1 MPIGAW
7 WRGVQGELACLE
19 KVLLGRTRPD
29 ADMAVR
35 EALTLCG
42 TDPWCRGCGRT
53 LEDAAGVEAVTG
65 GRLLCGRCREQ
76 PLFDGFVRLG
86 RYASP
91 LDRLV
96 QRVKARAWHDLADL
110 LGRELGR
117 RVAREV
123 PTPPGG
129 WRVVPVPS
137 PALRRWA
144 RGIDHTDAMARG
156 MCSVLAA
163 SRMHCLRA
171 RTSVRQAALG
181 RAERLQRVRMAWRG
195 PRDIPRGIGILLLDD
210 IRTTGSTLH
219 KARELLVQRGAGLV
233 VPAVVCVRDDL

>member
-7 WRGVQGELACLE
+7 WRGLQGELACLE

-29 ADMAVR
+29 AAMAVR
-35 EALTLCG
+35 EALALCG

-53 LEDAAGVEAVTG
+53 LEDAAGVEAATE
-65 GRLLCGRCREQ
+65 GRPLCGRCREQ
-76 PLFDGFVRLG
+76 PLFDGFIRLG

-96 QRVKARAWHDLADL
+96 QRVKARAWHDVAEM
-110 LGRELGR
+110 LGWEMARV
-117 RVAREV
+117 VAREV
-123 PTPPGG
+123 RTPPGG

-156 MCSVLAA
+156 MCRCLQAK
-163 SRMHCLRA
+163 RMRCLRA
-171 RTSVRQAALG
+171 RPSARQASL
-181 RAERLQRVRMAWRG
+181 RRSERLQRAQLVWRARAG
-195 PRDIPRGIGILLLDD
+195 VPEGTGIVLLDD
-210 IRTTGSTLH
+210 IRTTGGTLL
-219 KARELLVQRGAGLV
+219 KARELLSQHGASLV
-233 VPAVVCVRDDL
+233 VAAVVCVRDDS

>member
-29 ADMAVR
+29 AAMAVR
-35 EALTLCG
+35 EAVALCG
-42 TDPWCRGCGRT
+42 TEPWCRRCGKT
-53 LEDAAGVEAVTG
+53 LEDTSPARTAPDGSLACAHC
-65 GRLLCGRCREQ
+65 LKQ
-76 PLFDGFVRLG
+76 PLFDGFIRLG

-96 QRVKARAWHDLADL
+96 QRVKARAWHDAADL
-110 LGRELGR
+110 LGRELAR
-117 RVAREV
+117 TAVREV

-156 MCSVLAA
+156 MCAVLQVP
-163 SRMHCLRA
+163 RLHCLRA
-171 RTSVRQAALG
+171 RALVRQAALG
-181 RAERLQRVRMAWRG
+181 RRERLERVRMAWCG
-195 PRDIPRGIGILLLDD
+195 PPAVPGDIGILLLDD
-210 IRTTGSTLH
+210 IRTTGATLH
-219 KARELLVQRGAGLV
+219 KARELLVRRGARLV
-233 VPAVVCVRDDL
+233 VPTVICVRDGP